1 MNGKKLPQNISY
13 PHTGVLGTHKRFREG
28 KQISPHLDT
37 ATAPCTSFSSGT
49 VLYSSCAITAHEQ
62 RIPTGV
68 NVGRKTDTAVFGV
81 L

>member
-13 PHTGVLGTHKRFREG
+13 PHTGVLGAHKRFRGG

-37 ATAPCTSFSSGT
+37 ATAPVYAFSSGT
-49 VLYSSCAITAHEQ
+49 VRYTSCALTAHEQ

-68 NVGRKTDTAVFGV
+68 HVRCKINTVVFGV